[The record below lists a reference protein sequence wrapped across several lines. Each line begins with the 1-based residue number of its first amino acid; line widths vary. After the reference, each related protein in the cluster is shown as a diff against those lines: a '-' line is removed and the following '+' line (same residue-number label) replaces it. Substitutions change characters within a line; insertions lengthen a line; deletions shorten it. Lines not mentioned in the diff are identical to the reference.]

1 MKKLN
6 ESQIKR
12 ISYFYKHIADCV
24 RVNSNGDIIVIDHF
38 AKDFDSTIFSQYI
51 NLSDT
56 KKKFLRKFTDKNN
69 IESLISEFILEL
81 NDIISNLGNDNYSD
95 EEKILNYLEYIRLCG
110 MYENIAN
117 FDEYKD
123 MFGNSIVSKISQTPL
138 NIILLGKGV
147 CASQAKALEYLIN
160 FSNIDEFDKCSEFSI
175 IIGGEMHSIVGAE
188 IIKNEPETL
197 TTFDPTTYLGTL
209 ESLQYG
215 FNHSK
220 IQCAISNEYFKVDE
234 NQIKKSRETVL
245 KYLVN
250 KYDIKNLLSQIKGF
264 ENASVSSKVNLI
276 ENYIMKNT
284 VVDNLLEFGSICLK
298 DKEIENGKMF
308 EIMCF
313 AAGIPVDF
321 ICKDKKSET
330 VYYVKCGDQIKEID
344 FKEKYNLAKE
354 QLNEKIKLK

>member
-1 MKKLN
+1 MKKLD

-12 ISYFYKHIADCV
+12 ISYFYKYMASYV
-24 RVNSNGDIIVIDHF
+24 RVNNNGDIIVVEKFD
-38 AKDFDSTIFSQYI
+38 KDFSSTIFSQYV
-51 NLSDT
+51 NLNDAN
-56 KKKFLRKFTDKNN
+56 KRFLRKFTDENN
-69 IESLISEFILEL
+69 MESFISEFVLEL
-81 NDIISNLGNDNYSD
+81 NDIISNLGNDNYTD

-117 FDEYKD
+117 FDEYRD
-123 MFGNSIVSKISQTPL
+123 MFGNALISKISQTPL

-160 FSNIDEFDKCSEFSI
+160 FSNIDKFDNCSETSI
-175 IIGGEMHSIVGAE
+175 FIGKDMHSIVGAE

-215 FNHSK
+215 FKHSK
-220 IQCAISNEYFKVDE
+220 IQFKTSNEYFKVNE
-234 NQIKKSRETVL
+234 SQIKKSRETVL

-250 KYDIKNLLSQIKGF
+250 KYDIKSLLSQIDGF
-264 ENASVSSKVNLI
+264 ENASVLGKVNLI

-284 VVDNLLEFGSICLK
+284 VVDDLLEFGSISLK

-313 AAGIPVDF
+313 AAGIPVEF
-321 ICKDKKSET
+321 TCEDKKSET
-330 VYYVKCGDQIKEID
+330 VYYVRCDGQIKEIN
-344 FKEKYNLAKE
+344 FKEKYMLAKE